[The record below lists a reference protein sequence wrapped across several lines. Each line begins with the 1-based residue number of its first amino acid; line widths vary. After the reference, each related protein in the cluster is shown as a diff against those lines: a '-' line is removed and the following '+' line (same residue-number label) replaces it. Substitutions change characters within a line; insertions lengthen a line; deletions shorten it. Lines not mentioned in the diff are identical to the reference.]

1 MSFGFNRLS
10 LASQELVLKAQ
21 HLASDLS
28 NPEIE
33 PLHLLASLLSD
44 QRQLAVSILQ
54 KINVNTNKL
63 TEMLSVEIKKLPRVV
78 GGKQPQVSSSLQK
91 VFESSFTSSSK
102 INDDFVT
109 VEHLLFGLASSDS
122 KAKKLL
128 GGK

>member
-1 MSFGFNRLS
+1 VSFGFNRLS

-21 HLASDLS
+21 HLANDLS

-63 TEMLSVEIKKLPRVV
+63 TEMLSVEIKKLPRVI

>member
-21 HLASDLS
+21 HLANDLS

-33 PLHLLASLLSD
+33 PPHLLASLLSD

-63 TEMLSVEIKKLPRVV
+63 TEMLSVEIKKLPRVI

>member
-1 MSFGFNRLS
+1 MSFGFDRLS

-21 HLASDLS
+21 HLANDLS

-91 VFESSFTSSSK
+91 VFDSSFTSSSK
-102 INDDFVT
+102 MNDDFVT

>member
-1 MSFGFNRLS
+1 MSFGFDRLS

-21 HLASDLS
+21 HLANDLS

-63 TEMLSVEIKKLPRVV
+63 TEMLSVEIKKLPRVI